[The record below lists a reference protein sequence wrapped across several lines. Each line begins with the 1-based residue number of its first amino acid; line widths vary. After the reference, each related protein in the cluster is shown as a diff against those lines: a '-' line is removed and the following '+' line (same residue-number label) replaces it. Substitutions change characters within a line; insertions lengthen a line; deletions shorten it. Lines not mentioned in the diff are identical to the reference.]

1 MPGFIGYSLKALA
14 LTRHPAPLSW
24 CAGVSVAWG
33 ASFALNALEMD
44 PVLRLAIW
52 MGLLALATG
61 LWLGRY
67 LHPVL
72 LFPILSMAG
81 ATMAVASVLSLGS
94 GYEAAIDA
102 LTARTQGDAMVSRR
116 GRDFHEYPKVARGL
130 EALPEVAVAL
140 PFVHVEGLAQVRSKK
155 DGRAISSAM
164 VLRGVAPESLRKSR
178 IFAAARKAQALH
190 APLPADRDRPAQL
203 WMGMGL
209 ARRLGAQIGQPIV
222 LSVWAREA
230 IRDEA
235 GLRYEYGVR
244 ERRFVLSAIFE
255 SADRQLDDQL
265 VVSALSAAQALAHGR
280 AWVSGIDLEW
290 SERSAQRESS
300 ALELVEAWLTKWA
313 PLCQVSSW
321 RESPERDQQR
331 RRFLALSAVLSFG
344 LMSAATVSVVLG
356 VMILLRL
363 RANFFRVLYLMG
375 AHTAQLRAVLAAL
388 IACALL
394 ASVLLFAFW
403 WKLLAYAAPALSFS
417 MEVLGELKLN
427 WMLSGFDLLWIL
439 IWITVS
445 FLLAYLLLSRQVEG
459 GAQNGAGSI

>member
-1 MPGFIGYSLKALA
+1 MPGLIGYSLKALA
-14 LTRHPAPLSW
+14 LTRRPVPRTW
-24 CAGVSVAWG
+24 CWTMTVAWG
-33 ASFALNALEMD
+33 ASLAASSLQFD

-52 MGLLALATG
+52 MGLLATTTG

-72 LFPILSMAG
+72 LFPTLSMAG

-116 GRDFHEYPKVARGL
+116 GRDFHEYPRVARGL

-140 PFVHVEGLAQVRSKK
+140 PFVHVEGLAQLRSSK
-155 DGRAISSAM
+155 DGRAVSAAM
-164 VLRGVAPESLRKSR
+164 ILRGVAPESFRKSR
-178 IFAAARKAQALH
+178 IFAAARSEQGLDS
-190 APLPADRDRPAQL
+190 PQPADRERAAQL
-203 WMGMGL
+203 WIGRGL
-209 ARRLGAQIGQPIV
+209 ARRLGAQLGQPIV

-230 IRDEA
+230 IRDQG
-235 GLRYEYGVR
+235 GLRYQYGVR

-255 SADRQLDDQL
+255 SGDRQLDDQL
-265 VVSALSAAQALAHGR
+265 AVSSLSAAQALAHGR

-290 SERSAQRESS
+290 SKRSVSSERG
-300 ALELVEAWLTKWA
+300 ALEIVQAWLARRA

-344 LMSAATVSVVLG
+344 LMSASTVSVVLG
-356 VMILLRL
+356 VMILIRL

-375 AHTAQLRAVLAAL
+375 AERAQLRGVLAAL
-388 IACALL
+388 IAMALL
-394 ASVLLFAFW
+394 LSLLLFALW
-403 WKLLAYAAPALSFS
+403 WTLLAHAGPALSFS
-417 MEVLGELKLN
+417 MQVLGELRLN
-427 WMLSGFDLLWIL
+427 WSLHGRDLLWIL
-439 IWITVS
+439 TWITLS
-445 FLLAYLLLSRQVEG
+445 FSLAYLLLIRQVQV
-459 GAQNGAGSI
+459 GAHRGAEST